1 MGKGD
6 KTLAPRYTQPSNL
19 TPNAQILRK
28 KSTDAERLL
37 WRNLR
42 DRQLC
47 SEKVRRQHPIGP
59 YIVDFV
65 FLEKKLIVELDGGQH
80 QIRRAADEKRDKWLI
95 QEGYTILRFWN
106 NDALNNAEGILETIR
121 KHLL

>member
-1 MGKGD
+1 M
-6 KTLAPRYTQPSNL
+6 PSNL

-80 QIRRAADEKRDKWLI
+80 QIGQAADEKRDKWLI
-95 QEGYTILRFWN
+95 REGYTVLRFWN
-106 NDALNNAEGILETIR
+106 NDVLTNIDGVFLLIQEAL
-121 KHLL
+121 K

>member
-1 MGKGD
+1 MP
-6 KTLAPRYTQPSNL
+6 TNL
-19 TPNAQILRK
+19 TPHAQILRR

-42 DRQLC
+42 DRQLY

-65 FLEKKLIVELDGGQH
+65 FLERKLIIEVDGGQH
-80 QIRRAADEKRDKWLI
+80 QIRRASDEKRDKWLI
-95 QEGYTILRFWN
+95 REGYTVLRFWN
-106 NDALNNAEGILETIR
+106 NDVLNNAEGILETIR
-121 KHLL
+121 KNLL

>member
-1 MGKGD
+1 M
-6 KTLAPRYTQPSNL
+6 PSHL
-19 TPNAQILRK
+19 TPTAQNLRRKTTEAEKILWK
-28 KSTDAERLL
+28 Y
-37 WRNLR
+37 LR

-80 QIRRAADEKRDKWLI
+80 QMRQAADKKRETWLNC
-95 QEGYTILRFWN
+95 EGYKVLRFWN
-106 NDALNNAEGILETIR
+106 NDVMNNVEGILETIG

>member
-1 MGKGD
+1 MP
-6 KTLAPRYTQPSNL
+6 LNL
-19 TPNAQILRK
+19 TPHAQILRR

-65 FLEKKLIVELDGGQH
+65 FLERKLIIEVDGGQH
-80 QIRRAADEKRDKWLI
+80 QIRRAVDEKTGQMVNSRRVYSP
-95 QEGYTILRFWN
+95 QV
-106 NDALNNAEGILETIR
+106 LE
-121 KHLL
+121 

>member
-1 MGKGD
+1 M
-6 KTLAPRYTQPSNL
+6 PSNL

-80 QIRRAADEKRDKWLI
+80 QIRQAADEKRDKWLI
-95 QEGYTILRFWN
+95 REGYTVLRFWN
-106 NDALNNAEGILETIR
+106 NDVLKKAEGILATIR